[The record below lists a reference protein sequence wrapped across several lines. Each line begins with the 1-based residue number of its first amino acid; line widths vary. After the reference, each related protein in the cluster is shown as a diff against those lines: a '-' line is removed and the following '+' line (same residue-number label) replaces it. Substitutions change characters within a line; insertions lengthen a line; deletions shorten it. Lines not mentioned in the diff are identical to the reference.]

1 MTDLLGTGVF
11 RADAASGLAGRR
23 PHRPGAAVCA
33 MIGAYRGTNM
43 LFTIE
48 ARNSAGAVSFSCST
62 ASEAVDKVLELERHY
77 GEIAVKDGT
86 GRTIDRDEL
95 SALCEAGED

>member
-1 MTDLLGTGVF
+1 M
-11 RADAASGLAGRR
+11 S
-23 PHRPGAAVCA
+23 
-33 MIGAYRGTNM
+33 
-43 LFTIE
+43 FTIE

-86 GRTIDRDEL
+86 GRTIDRITQ
-95 SALCEAGED
+95 ARLCRCGGSRTKPFCDSTHLRIGFEAPGS